1 VLGLDLEPF
10 QQRIASV
17 FSERRE
23 ALILLHPRWRQRTA
37 TYASRE
43 SGDAAIRWEADPIH
57 PPPMLSPAGSGPPAE
72 EPSQVSTGLRRLG
85 PC

>member
-1 VLGLDLEPF
+1 MSEVARFSRFLEDVLGLDLEPF

-17 FSERRE
+17 FSERRD

-43 SGDAAIRWEADPIH
+43 SGGAAIRWEADPIH
-57 PPPMLSPAGSGPPAE
+57 PPPMLFPSWIGPAGGGA
-72 EPSQVSTGLRRLG
+72 
-85 PC
+85 